1 MFAEEDRAREWIVMI
16 ERYLTD
22 AQDEGRRL
30 DQFLADN
37 SSSLSR
43 TKIRSIIDIGGVH
56 VDGRRVRT
64 AGLRLTAGR
73 RIEIHRDRGS
83 LKPFRLQSRHVLF
96 QDRHIIVLDKP
107 AGIDTQPT
115 PARYKG
121 TVYEALQVWLKRDRG
136 FGRRLEI
143 GMAQRL
149 DRDTS
154 GVIIF
159 SIHPRSHKS
168 ISAQMQTRTA
178 KKTYLA
184 LVEGAPEPA
193 VGSYSSNIVRDR
205 RSGLMKSVESGGK
218 YALTHYRVIQTRA
231 QPEIVSLV
239 ELELITGRTHQIRLH
254 LAEAG
259 YPLLGDARYGG
270 RSSLGEVTFAR
281 HCLHSRRLEIEH
293 PQSGEPMSF
302 SAALP
307 ADMSILETVDRGGD
321 TAAPADETR

>member
-1 MFAEEDRAREWIVMI
+1 MV
-16 ERYLTD
+16 ERHLTEVK
-22 AQDEGRRL
+22 DEGRRL
-30 DQFLADN
+30 DQFLAER

-64 AGLRLTAGR
+64 AGLRLTPGR
-73 RIEIHRDRGS
+73 RIEIHRDRGD
-83 LKPFRLQSRHVLF
+83 LTPFRLRPHHIVY

-107 AGIDTQPT
+107 AGIETQPT

-121 TVYEALQVWLKRDRG
+121 TLYEALQVWLKRDRG

-168 ISAQMQTRTA
+168 ISTQMESRTA
-178 KKTYLA
+178 NKNYLA
-184 LVEGAPEPA
+184 LVEGKPEPA
-193 VGSYSSNIVRDR
+193 VGSFSSNIARDR
-205 RSGLMKSVESGGK
+205 RTGTMKSVQSGGK
-218 YALTHYRVIQTRA
+218 YALTHYRVITTRSHH
-231 QPEIVSLV
+231 ESISLV
-239 ELELITGRTHQIRLH
+239 ELGLATGRTHQIRVH

-259 YPLLGDARYGG
+259 HPLLGDVRYGG
-270 RSSLGEVTFAR
+270 RSSFGELTFAR

-293 PQSGEPMSF
+293 PQSGERMSF
-302 SAALP
+302 SAELP
-307 ADMSILETVDRGGD
+307 SDMLILEAVDRGRN